1 MKTFKLLTDSCSNL
15 SKEMIE
21 RLNIGVIP
29 LNYIKDGEVYAN
41 KIDELKQFYDEMRNK
56 VVFKTAALNENDF
69 YNFFKKFLSAKEDIL
84 YIGFGSG
91 LSSSVNN
98 AFLAKDRLEK
108 EFPERKIYII
118 DTLCACLGQ
127 GLLLFY
133 ADEKRKEGKSIEEI
147 YNYIEDLKLK
157 IAHYFTVDD
166 LAYLYR
172 GGRLSKTSFLIGNAL
187 RLKPILHLN
196 NNGKMEA
203 LNKCIG
209 KKKALNEM
217 VLRFIKNSVDISNQI
232 VGIAHGDDLE
242 GALYVKKLL
251 LDNCSPKEVVIS
263 DIDQTIGAHSGP
275 GTIALFGIVKKKR

>member
-118 DTLCACLGQ
+118 DTLCACLTAAGLKQ
-127 GLLLFY
+127 G
-133 ADEKRKEGKSIEEI
+133 RR
-147 YNYIEDLKLK
+147 
-157 IAHYFTVDD
+157 TW
-166 LAYLYR
+166 
-172 GGRLSKTSFLIGNAL
+172 
-187 RLKPILHLN
+187 
-196 NNGKMEA
+196 
-203 LNKCIG
+203 
-209 KKKALNEM
+209 
-217 VLRFIKNSVDISNQI
+217 
-232 VGIAHGDDLE
+232 
-242 GALYVKKLL
+242 
-251 LDNCSPKEVVIS
+251 
-263 DIDQTIGAHSGP
+263 
-275 GTIALFGIVKKKR
+275 